1 MVREH
6 HHIIISK
13 NSDLL
18 FCCVFQLSSTFGL
31 LPSVLL
37 TYIGQAA
44 YLRKHMDMDISNAF
58 FNSVPSNK

>member
-1 MVREH
+1 
-6 HHIIISK
+6 
-13 NSDLL
+13 
-18 FCCVFQLSSTFGL
+18 VFQLSSTFGL